1 MMFRI
6 TGFLAIYLTWVLVND
21 VKWTISNLS
30 LAGSCPGCIHDIS
43 VFVGPSLSEKPEL
56 SCALCSMEVMDFKLR
71 WSKVSVGLWESPFGL
86 LVFVILAVGLV
97 QFPGFPK
104 LSELQVIL
112 DYFTN
117 TAVQY
122 LWNIKFI
129 EYFQNTGPEPT
140 CCLDQGWRRV
150 YLIGQSYCK

>member
-1 MMFRI
+1 MMVRI

-21 VKWTISNLS
+21 VKWTITNLS
-30 LAGSCPGCIHDIS
+30 LAGSCLGCIHDIS

-86 LVFVILAVGLV
+86 LVFVILAVGLA

-104 LSELQVIL
+104 LSELQLIL
-112 DYFTN
+112 DYLN
-117 TAVQY
+117 S
-122 LWNIKFI
+122 KFI
-129 EYFQNTGPEPT
+129 EYFPNTGPEPI
-140 CCLDQGWRRV
+140 CCLDQGWRCV
-150 YLIGQSYCK
+150 YLTGQSYCK